1 MEQYIKHKKRGT
13 DRLFM
18 EQENTKR
25 IFSLITDILKA
36 KPAENEHIQQ
46 FRSLVRNDFKE
57 FCNKAVELNQ
67 MEDMELFEKIE
78 SEMNLIAHCPPVHSK
93 MVGAIGGGFS
103 SGKSSFINSFM
114 LDKNIQ
120 LATGVIPVTAIPSYV
135 ICGEM
140 PDICGISYRGGRF
153 TIQADMYKDISHELL
168 KTLDFD
174 LKDILRYITVT
185 AKLDSECFSNICLID
200 TPGYNAS
207 STGTMQ
213 QDRAVAYNYIKD
225 AKFLIWVI
233 GLDSNGTFPRTD
245 IEFLMDPELPFGKD
259 PSRSLYIVANKARGV
274 TPSSRQRIL
283 EVLQETLDDNGIS
296 YDGISIYEAQQKEE
310 YLYEGMQ
317 VKEFLKKQNVPT
329 QKYVELALPLKAVFD
344 RYKKRT
350 REKYETDKQF
360 QRKIQTLILDG
371 MEHQVISLSSGAK
384 NVLEDGLNELK
395 SYLKPADL
403 TQTLGTITEIEQ
415 RFFECINRF
424 CDDVGIQK
432 AELPPEQ
439 EASGTS
445 TAGTG
450 NNSGESAPAIKKKF
464 CDKCGTKL
472 FERDNFCPKCGTSTL
487 CDND

>member
-1 MEQYIKHKKRGT
+1 MP
-13 DRLFM
+13 

-78 SEMNLIAHCPPVHSK
+78 NEMRLIAHCPPVHSK

-114 LDKNIQ
+114 LDDNIK

-185 AKLDSECFSNICLID
+185 AKLDGECFSNICLID

-213 QDRAVAYNYIKD
+213 QDRSVAYNYIKD

-233 GLDSNGTFPRTD
+233 GLDSNGTIPRTD
-245 IEFLMDPELPFGKD
+245 IDFLMSPELPFGKE

-274 TPSSRQRIL
+274 TPSSRERIL

-296 YDGISIYEAQQKEE
+296 YDGISIYEAQRKEE
-310 YLYEGMQ
+310 YLYAGMP
-317 VKEFLKKQNVPT
+317 VRDFLKKQNVPT

-371 MEHQVISLSSGAK
+371 MEHQVISISSGAK
-384 NVLEDGLNELK
+384 NALEDGLNELK
-395 SYLKPADL
+395 NYLKPADL
-403 TQTLGTITEIEQ
+403 TQTLATITDMEQ
-415 RFFECINRF
+415 RFFDCIDRF
-424 CDDVGIQK
+424 CDTIGIK
-432 AELPPEQ
+432 KTELPPDKET
-439 EASGTS
+439 SGTQA
-445 TAGTG
+445 AGTESS
-450 NNSGESAPAIKKKF
+450 SGAAVAAIKKKF

-487 CDND
+487 CNSD

>member
-1 MEQYIKHKKRGT
+1 MIRALKNFLQPHKLIIADLQKANQSVT
-13 DRLFM
+13 AELSNLQNTHKSTTA
-18 EQENTKR
+18 ELQSTKR
-25 IFSLITDILKA
+25 IFGLVTDILKA
-36 KPAENEHIQQ
+36 PPADNVHIQQ
-46 FRSLVRNDFKE
+46 FHHLVRNDFKE

-67 MEDMELFEKIE
+67 MDDMDLFEKIE
-78 SEMNLIAHCPPVHSK
+78 NEMKLIAHCPPIHSK
-93 MVGAIGGGFS
+93 TLGAIGGGFS

-114 LDKNIQ
+114 LDDTIK
-120 LATGVIPVTAIPSYV
+120 LATGIIPVTVIPSYV
-135 ICGEM
+135 ICGDTT
-140 PDICGISYRGGRF
+140 DICGISYQGGQF
-153 TIQADMYKDISHELL
+153 KIQADMYKDIAHELL

-174 LKDILRYITVT
+174 LRTILRYITVT
-185 AKLDSECFSNICLID
+185 AKLDSECFSNVCLVD
-200 TPGYNAS
+200 TPGYNAA

-213 QDRAVAYNYIKD
+213 RDRSVAYNYIKD

-233 GLDSNGTFPRTD
+233 GLDSNGTIPKD
-245 IEFLMDPELPFGKD
+245 DLEFLNHPDLPFGKD
-259 PSRSLYIVANKARGV
+259 PERNLYIVANKARGI

-317 VKEFLKKQNVPT
+317 VREFLKKQNVPT

-395 SYLKPADL
+395 SYIKPTDL
-403 TQTLGTITEIEQ
+403 TQTLETITEIEQ
-415 RFFECINRF
+415 RFFDCLDRF
-424 CDDVGIQK
+424 CDEIGIQRMD
-432 AELPPEQ
+432 
-439 EASGTS
+439 TS
-445 TAGTG
+445 VSDSQG
-450 NNSGESAPAIKKKF
+450 S
-464 CDKCGTKL
+464 
-472 FERDNFCPKCGTSTL
+472 TS
-487 CDND
+487 